1 MNTKIIKLD
10 INKRLYEKITAKQGD
25 TKSRYLLFHLLDGAI
40 PFSLVGRTVRVYG
53 LKPDNKEIFNDLQIV
68 DANKGYC
75 KLELTTQA
83 LALPGDLDLE
93 LVIME
98 GESKLSSIPFVVEV
112 LKSLNSKSAIESS
125 NEYKALDRSL
135 IEVEAWNKE
144 FAEKSGKLEEL
155 YTPRLNEVSSQLAE
169 IVQEQLPTLAKKT
182 EVDSLAINKATKVE
196 VDVERKRIDNLSKL
210 EEGSTT
216 GDAELMDI
224 RVGADGKTYSSSG
237 EAIRGQF
244 GNILYYTEGLNKNN
258 RNNELTGCY
267 NADLS
272 ENKATYYRHNKIY
285 VNEGDIV
292 RAISGTDLA
301 YKAFVL
307 LDENGTPI
315 GITSSSG
322 TYKATVKAV
331 KVDGVQ
337 YASYEYTIPSGIN
350 SIYYQYE
357 KTLIDIADIITINE
371 NIPNSYEQ
379 YKKIPNIKN
388 EVIIPKKPIPHKLAN
403 LKIGFLGDSFTDVS
417 NFYGKK
423 IADRTGCIAYNYGK
437 QGSRIA
443 IDNTVGGNIV
453 KSFLYRALEMD
464 NGLDGYCIYGGIND
478 ASKTDLFTTRLGTID
493 DKTLT
498 EEELANNV
506 EPPTFY
512 CAMKTLCEVIMR
524 KYPKKKIL
532 IIIPPHVLDES
543 YNPSIT
549 AYRGIDKIINA
560 EREVAEY
567 YGIKVRDLYKDCQ
580 ELNNFSG
587 NVATYRIGNSNDI
600 HPNDLGQE
608 AQSVLIQ
615 KSLED
620 MFL

>member
-1 MNTKIIKLD
+1 MAMISDKLNKILSAVFGKEV
-10 INKRLYEKITAKQGD
+10 RQ
-25 TKSRYLLFHLLDGAI
+25 
-40 PFSLVGRTVRVYG
+40 SLHDG
-53 LKPDNKEIFNDLQIV
+53 LKAINEETESTTKRQTLLEKVFDQLVINAGNSNAEIV
-68 DANKGYC
+68 DARVDKNNGNKFE
-75 KLELTTQA
+75 KI
-83 LALPGDLDLE
+83 GDRLDAH
-93 LVIME
+93 
-98 GESKLSSIPFVVEV
+98 S
-112 LKSLNSKSAIESS
+112 
-125 NEYKALDRSL
+125 
-135 IEVEAWNKE
+135 
-144 FAEKSGKLEEL
+144 
-155 YTPRLNEVSSQLAE
+155 TQLAD

-216 GDAELMDI
+216 GDAELIDI

-272 ENKATYYRHNKIY
+272 ENKATFYRHNKIY
-285 VNEGDIV
+285 VNEGDVV

-307 LDENGTPI
+307 LGENDTPI

-350 SIYYQYE
+350 AIYYQYE
-357 KTLIDIADIITINE
+357 KTLIDTADIITINE

-388 EVIIPKKPIPHKLAN
+388 EVIIPEKPIKHKLN
-403 LKIGFLGDSFTDVS
+403 GLKIGFLGDSFTDVS
-417 NFYGKK
+417 YYYGKK

-443 IDNTVGGNIV
+443 IENTVSGNIV
-453 KSFLYRALEMD
+453 KSFLYRALEMA
-464 NGLDGYCIYGGIND
+464 DGMDVSCIFGGIND
-478 ASKTDLFTTRLGTID
+478 ASKTDLFTTRLGTIND
-493 DKTLT
+493 VPLT
-498 EEELANNV
+498 EEELSNNA

-512 CAMKTLCEVIMR
+512 CAMKTLCEILMR
-524 KYPKKKIL
+524 KYPQKKIL
-532 IIIPPHVLDES
+532 IIIPPHVLNES
-543 YNPSIT
+543 YAPSIT
-549 AYRGIDKIINA
+549 AYRGIEKIVQA

-587 NVATYRIGNSNDI
+587 NVATYRIGDSNDI
-600 HPNDLGQE
+600 HPNNLGQE